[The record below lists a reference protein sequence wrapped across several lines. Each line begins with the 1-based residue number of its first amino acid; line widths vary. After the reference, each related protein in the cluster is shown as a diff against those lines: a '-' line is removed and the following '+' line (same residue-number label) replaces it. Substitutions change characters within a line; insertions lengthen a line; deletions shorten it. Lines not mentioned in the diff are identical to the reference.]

1 MFEISLADPIFF
13 FKAGEFTAPPGW
25 RHKRLHHERDFEIF
39 LGVTGT
45 VPLLVDGV
53 RTDVGPGD
61 CVVTPPG
68 ATVEGAAATTE
79 DVAFYWLHFFA
90 RWREPGDG
98 AEGAAGSAAGRDVAL
113 PDPYAAE
120 LERVRD
126 GEFSPALHD
135 VCLLP
140 RAFRPARPHR
150 AVLALRQVL
159 DTANRFRYTQRAC
172 DFLTG
177 ALLVELGDDFLRS
190 RAERVTAQPA
200 STAPVAEWIRSHIS
214 ADLTVAAVA
223 RRFKVNPDYLT
234 RTFRAEHGTN
244 LRDYILDL
252 KIEAAKVLL
261 VRTDLPV
268 GQVARFSHFRDGR
281 NFLKRFRE
289 RAGVT
294 PSEFRTAYAATH
306 LNNDVIDPRIPIP
319 QAAEAFL
326 ATGSVAP
333 EDGRSA
339 VAPEWAPRGSNPE
352 PAD

>member
-39 LGVTGT
+39 LGVAGT
-45 VPLLVDGV
+45 VPLLVDGARV
-53 RTDVGPGD
+53 DLGPGD

-79 DVAFYWLHFFA
+79 AVDFYWLHFFA
-90 RWREPGDG
+90 GWRTLDDDGQGGGLPG
-98 AEGAAGSAAGRDVAL
+98 RF
-113 PDPYAAE
+113 AAE

-126 GEFSPALHD
+126 GEFSAALHE

-140 RAFRPARPHR
+140 RTFRPSRPHR

-190 RAERVTAQPA
+190 LAERSVPQPA

-214 ADLTVAAVA
+214 ADLTVSDVA
-223 RRFKVNPDYLT
+223 RQFKVNPDYLT
-234 RTFRAEHGTN
+234 RVFRSEHGTT

-261 VRTDLPV
+261 VRTDLAV
-268 GQVARFSHFRDGR
+268 AQVARYSHFRDVR

-294 PSEFRTAYAATH
+294 PSEFRAAHVATH
-306 LNNDVIDPRIPIP
+306 LNNDLIDPRIPIP
-319 QAAEAFL
+319 QAAEAHL
-326 ATGSVAP
+326 GRTGGDLP
-333 EDGRSA
+333 T
-339 VAPEWAPRGSNPE
+339 PRP
-352 PAD
+352 